1 MSGKSSFL
9 RRGLRYLY
17 VNKGFFR
24 PTRYGDLIAVLDWSG
39 LGALVTP
46 TMIVSTPRF
55 SSVITCI
62 TSAGV
67 SESRNVT
74 LRHRYSGFL
83 FNVAV
88 PVCLT
93 GIIIKEGDWVCG
105 EKKVSRLGIKERDWV
120 CGEKKMSR
128 LGENIL

>member
-1 MSGKSSFL
+1 
-9 RRGLRYLY
+9 
-17 VNKGFFR
+17 
-24 PTRYGDLIAVLDWSG
+24 
-39 LGALVTP
+39 
-46 TMIVSTPRF
+46 
-55 SSVITCI
+55 
-62 TSAGV
+62 
-67 SESRNVT
+67 VT